1 MWHSF
6 TALAVSKFWGII
18 IWCSK
23 EAILN
28 LFDSTSFFFYYFAN
42 SDCHFWTVS
51 FLLTCEK
58 GDQFCLRGQLVS
70 SVTTQSRSSQS
81 HVITFLRNKSTLTS
95 LERLRTGFMWFA
107 LWLYCNRMG
116 DLQCRKAQQVN
127 SHLHLCPNIV

>member
-1 MWHSF
+1 MAQFYCTSSF
-6 TALAVSKFWGII
+6 Q
-18 IWCSK
+18 
-23 EAILN
+23 ILGHNN
-28 LFDSTSFFFYYFAN
+28 LVLKGSHIKSLWQYEFFFYYFAN